1 MAETYAVLSRT
12 NTGRISLACSSCP
25 VSVSLPVK
33 QDTYSDPEAQVLGYR
48 IDQMM
53 THIDRHNNNAH

>member
-1 MAETYAVLSRT
+1 MADTYAKLFRT
-12 NTGRISLACSSCP
+12 PTGRIELACSNCH

-53 THIDRHNNNAH
+53 THIDGHNSNAH